1 MTSCVLLSFHAQQG
15 VFPTQYWK
23 IVMDAMREILGV
35 IRMFQ
40 ILIRVM
46 GTRNCSHLSK
56 HVESH
61 ILKRLN
67 FIICKLF
74 HNKANLKKT
83 NSLNRI
89 LRMWHLA

>member
-1 MTSCVLLSFHAQQG
+1 MTSCVLLSFHAQRG

-40 ILIRVM
+40 ILIIVM
-46 GTRNCSHLSK
+46 GKHNCSHLSK

-61 ILKRLN
+61 ILKCLILLYVN
-67 FIICKLF
+67 YSIIKL
-74 HNKANLKKT
+74 
-83 NSLNRI
+83 I
-89 LRMWHLA
+89 